1 MNVFCAL
8 NSERF
13 NNPQK
18 NLVCTYFSGFNSF
31 ELDLSGEAICGGGK
45 LKFDIKNM
53 KMSIFFIYP
62 FPSLGGT
69 SPPPPYVYCAQ
80 STEPGA
86 PAHTEENA
94 ERIFKKSF
102 FSSSE
107 SSGPVSKK
115 SRKSAFLGFFYR
127 KI

>member
-69 SPPPPYVYCAQ
+69 SPPPHMFIVLKARNLELQ
-80 STEPGA
+80 LI
-86 PAHTEENA
+86 
-94 ERIFKKSF
+94 RKKMPKEFSKNLF
-102 FSSSE
+102 F
-107 SSGPVSKK
+107 P
-115 SRKSAFLGFFYR
+115 RLNPR
-127 KI
+127 DQ